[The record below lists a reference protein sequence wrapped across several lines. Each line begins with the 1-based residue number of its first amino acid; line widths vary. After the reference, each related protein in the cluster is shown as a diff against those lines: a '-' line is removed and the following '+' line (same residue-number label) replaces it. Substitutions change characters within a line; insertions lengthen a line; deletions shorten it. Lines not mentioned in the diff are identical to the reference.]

1 MPTAAENEI
10 DEVITMKVMSILKAK
25 LYTHIHSATQDKK
38 SRNIYVI
45 LHILNK
51 AFR

>member
-38 SRNIYVI
+38 VEIYT
-45 LHILNK
+45 LYYTY
-51 AFR
+51 